1 MSNYFPIFEIM
12 FYCGVSS
19 FELLLDKACL
29 LMHKKVNFKINL
41 LINCHVNNIQ
51 TIQNTYNVNYS
62 WFIAKFKKV
71 KFEYDH
77 YCI

>member
-1 MSNYFPIFEIM
+1 M

-29 LMHKKVNFKINL
+29 LIHKKVNSKHNL

-51 TIQNTYNVNYS
+51 TIQNTYKPNVNYFWS
-62 WFIAKFKKV
+62 IVKIKKV
-71 KFEYDH
+71 MFDFDH
-77 YCI
+77 